1 MSVSYINKLL
11 TREEFFLKSYKKGN
25 SKGYEN
31 LTRSVITDV
40 DRFCEKQYSKKTDDV
55 VIDLKKDLD
64 DTNDPGLALKFLQDY
79 IDWLD
84 VDHPDVLI
92 KWNLHQKKGRPLKKK
107 IPLAIRN
114 YVSRVRKF
122 LKMCGGIR
130 IDDGDY
136 GDYLTFPADDNDE
149 EPEPLRKAELRLIID
164 SATTPKRKAMYM
176 FMKDTRARIL
186 ETMRVKK
193 KYIDLNTNPVTVTLP
208 KSIVKGKKMKRVL
221 YLTRETTPG
230 IRQLLKDL
238 DDEDLVFA
246 TNSNDMLARDNEEHV
261 WNRLMRNL
269 KFNEKYE
276 NGFLKKNLHSIG
288 AFCITQIKE
297 ATKDADYAHGYGGHT
312 QYLHQ
317 YIRLT
322 DERKIELFR
331 QAEPYLSIY
340 DNTVLVDE
348 SQELKEIKEK
358 LEKYKVLDDI
368 LDNLSQPKLEEL
380 LQNLSKH

>member
-1 MSVSYINKLL
+1 
-11 TREEFFLKSYKKGN
+11 
-25 SKGYEN
+25 
-31 LTRSVITDV
+31 
-40 DRFCEKQYSKKTDDV
+40 
-55 VIDLKKDLD
+55 
-64 DTNDPGLALKFLQDY
+64 
-79 IDWLD
+79 
-84 VDHPDVLI
+84 
-92 KWNLHQKKGRPLKKK
+92 
-107 IPLAIRN
+107 
-114 YVSRVRKF
+114 
-122 LKMCGGIR
+122 
-130 IDDGDY
+130 
-136 GDYLTFPADDNDE
+136 
-149 EPEPLRKAELRLIID
+149 
-164 SATTPKRKAMYM
+164 
-176 FMKDTRARIL
+176 MKDTRARIL

-193 KYIDLNTNPVTVTLP
+193 KYIDLATNPVTVTLP

-269 KFNEKYE
+269 KFNEKYV

-340 DNTVLVDE
+340 DNTILVDE

-368 LDNLSQPKLEEL
+368 LDNLSQPKLFITTKIRGVIEKMKMNKCSKCSNESAIIQNWLCLKCIKIAL
-380 LQNLSKH
+380 LGE